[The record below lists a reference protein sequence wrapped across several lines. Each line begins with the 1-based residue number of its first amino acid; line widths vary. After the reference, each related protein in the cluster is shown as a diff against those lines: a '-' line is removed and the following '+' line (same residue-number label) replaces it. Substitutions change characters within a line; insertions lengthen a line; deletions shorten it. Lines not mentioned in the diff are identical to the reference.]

1 MNKIV
6 VIEGQVSLSNSIEG
20 EVSLNNMMDGQSGV
34 FYLASAQTHETY
46 DDGYEVIPSASEDII
61 LNTNNKIM
69 KKDVTV
75 SKIPYYQ
82 TSNTDG
88 ITVYIANL

>member
-20 EVSLNNMMDGQSGV
+20 EVSLNNMIDGQSGV
-34 FYLASAQTHETY
+34 FYLTSTQTHETY
-46 DDGYEVIPSASEDII
+46 NDSYEVTPSASEDII

-69 KKDVTV
+69 EKDITV
-75 SKIPYYQ
+75 FKIPYYQ

-88 ITVYIANL
+88 VTVYIANL

>member
-20 EVSLNNMMDGQSGV
+20 EVNLNNMIDGQSGV
-34 FYLASAQTHETY
+34 FYLASTQTHETY
-46 DDGYEVIPSASEDII
+46 NDNYDLIPSALEDIV
-61 LNTNNKIM
+61 LNTSNKIM
-69 KKDVTV
+69 ERDVTV

>member
-6 VIEGQVSLSNSIEG
+6 VIEGQVSLENLVKG
-20 EVSLNNMMDGQSGV
+20 EVNLNNMIDGESGT
-34 FYLASAQTHETY
+34 FYLASAEAHETY
-46 DDGYEVIPSASEDII
+46 NGNYNVIPSAFEDIT

-69 KKDVTV
+69 QRDVTV

-82 TSNTDG
+82 TSNTNG
-88 ITVYIANL
+88 VTIYIADL